1 MIPYTVNIKLAARTL
16 TGTLNLQ
23 NKTAVDWGWQGLI
36 AQGCHS
42 SILIIDPKTAQ
53 TIQVLE
59 RHKANV
65 VKVKFKHMS
74 YTYSPI
80 DTCCVTGGEV
90 CHLWLPCSGNVDNA
104 KILHYSA
111 LTYRLAKT
119 QGEYNVAHLRLCMT
133 LLAFVALVLSGVF
146 FCQESFVL
154 QHASAIF
161 EWVFCVIIMLFYGTF
176 AFEFASMSGDTMA
189 VLARGG
195 ALGSAGREH
204 KVDALGGHTQSHPL
218 QPENMSIL

>member
-65 VKVKFKHMS
+65 VKVKWSRENYHHS
-74 YTYSPI
+74 LSSPYS
-80 DTCCVTGGEV
+80 
-90 CHLWLPCSGNVDNA
+90 L
-104 KILHYSA
+104 
-111 LTYRLAKT
+111 RLASADAAGKIIVWDVVSGT
-119 QGEYNVAHLRLCMT
+119 APLRDPGAHQT
-133 LLAFVALVLSGVF
+133 DSGHGLV
-146 FCQESFVL
+146 
-154 QHASAIF
+154 
-161 EWVFCVIIMLFYGTF
+161 M
-176 AFEFASMSGDTMA
+176 DT
-189 VLARGG
+189 
-195 ALGSAGREH
+195 GR
-204 KVDALGGHTQSHPL
+204 VT
-218 QPENMSIL
+218 